1 MFDLG
6 IGNNTEKWVSQSY
19 GFSSSHVW
27 LWKLDHKDDWALRDF
42 QTVVTEMTLV
52 SPLHSKVIKPGN
64 PKGNQQWL
72 FIGRI
77 DAEAE
82 APILWPPDVKNQF
95 IGKTLMLGKTE
106 GTRRIW
112 WQRMRWLDGI
122 MNSMDM
128 SLGKLQEIV
137 RTGKPN
143 MLHSMESQKA
153 GLDWATEQQ
162 LTLIIAMCYSPTS
175 CEVKQQLWKPGTRDN
190 HVEWATWS

>member
-42 QTVVTEMTLV
+42 QTVVPEMTLV
-52 SPLHSKVIKPGN
+52 SPLDSKVIKPGN

-190 HVEWATWS
+190 HVEWATWY

>member
-64 PKGNQQWL
+64 PKGNQQWI

-190 HVEWATWS
+190 HVEWATWY

>member
-1 MFDLG
+1 MASG
-6 IGNNTEKWVSQSY
+6 PIQIQPV
-19 GFSSSHVW
+19 H
-27 LWKLDHKDDWALRDF
+27 
-42 QTVVTEMTLV
+42 
-52 SPLHSKVIKPGN
+52 
-64 PKGNQQWL
+64 PKGNQSRI

-190 HVEWATWS
+190 HVEWATWY

>member
-190 HVEWATWS
+190 HVEWATWY

>member
-19 GFSSSHVW
+19 GFSGSHVW

-190 HVEWATWS
+190 HVEWATWY